1 MKTILLLLLFGL
13 NANAQLANYTVKIFD
28 LTNPSGADQFSK
40 VQDITTKGGYSI
52 QCIVTGTLSFTGTI
66 LVSNQNDVKPVLQQ
80 FVSVSGTAQTINNT
94 GYMYDIV
101 QSNVGW
107 VKLKIGTFT
116 GTGTAKCYFTAK
128 HI

>member
-128 HI
+128 DI